1 MVMITQYQTF
11 LYKELSISF
20 FIFLITHFIIS
31 FLFKKNLKK
40 LPPGPK
46 GYPIV
51 GALPL
56 MGTMPH
62 LTLFKM
68 SQKYGPIMYLKMGSN
83 NMVVASTPSSA
94 KAFLKTLD
102 KNFSNRPT
110 NAGAT
115 HLAYDSQDMVFAN
128 YGSRW
133 KLLRKLSNLHM
144 LGGKAHE
151 DWSKIREDEMG
162 HMIRT
167 MYDCSKK
174 DESIVVAEMLT
185 YAMTNM
191 IGQVILSRRVFETKG
206 CESNEFKD
214 MVVELMT
221 TAGYFN
227 IGDFIPILA
236 WLDLQGIERG
246 MKSLHKK
253 FDVLLTK
260 MIEEHVASSH
270 KNPRVKR
277 DFLDILIA
285 HSKEDSDGEKLTITN
300 IKALLLN
307 LFTAGTDTSSS
318 IIEWS
323 LAEMLKNPKIMK
335 RAQEEMDQVIGKD
348 RRLQESDIQKLPYLQ
363 AICKETFRKHPSTP
377 LNLPRVSLQPCEV
390 NGYYIPKNTRLSV
403 NIWAIG
409 RDPNVW
415 ENPLKFNPERFL
427 SGKNAKIDPCGN
439 DFELIPFGA
448 GRRICAGTRMAI
460 VLVQYILGTLVHSFD
475 WKLPN
480 GVVDLNMDESFG
492 LALQKKVPLAAFV
505 SPRLSPSTYIS

>member
-11 LYKELSISF
+11 LYKELFISF
-20 FIFLITHFIIS
+20 FIFLITCFIIS
-31 FLFKKNLKK
+31 FLLKKNLKK

-46 GYPIV
+46 CYPIV

-62 LTLFKM
+62 VTLFKM

-102 KNFSNRPT
+102 QNFSNRPK

-115 HLAYDSQDMVFAN
+115 HIAYDSQDMVFAD

-133 KLLRKLSNLHM
+133 KLLKKLSNLHM
-144 LGGKAHE
+144 FGGQALK
-151 DWSKIREDEMG
+151 DWSKVRADEVG
-162 HMIRT
+162 HMIHT

-174 DESIVVAEMLT
+174 DKSIVVAEMLT
-185 YAMTNM
+185 CAMANM
-191 IGQVILSRRVFETKG
+191 IGQVVLSRRVFETKG
-206 CESNEFKD
+206 SESNEFKD

-227 IGDFIPILA
+227 IGDFIPFLA
-236 WLDLQGIERG
+236 WLDLQGIVRS

-253 FDVLLTK
+253 FDALLTK

-270 KNPRVKR
+270 TNPRVKP

-285 HSKEDSDGEKLTITN
+285 QSNEDSNGEKLTLTN

-307 LFTAGTDTSSS
+307 LFIAGTDTSSS
-318 IIEWS
+318 SIEWA
-323 LAEMLKNPKIMK
+323 LAEMLKNPKIME
-335 RAQEEMDQVIGKD
+335 RAHQEMDQVIGKD
-348 RRLQESDIQKLPYLQ
+348 RRLQESDIQKLPYLR

-415 ENPLKFNPERFL
+415 ENPLEFNPERFL
-427 SGKNAKIDPCGN
+427 SGKNAKIDPQGN

-448 GRRICAGTRMAI
+448 GRRICAGARMAI
-460 VLVQYILGTLVHSFD
+460 VLVEYILGTLVHSFD

-480 GVVDLNMDESFG
+480 DAVDLNMDELFG
-492 LALQKKVPLAAFV
+492 LALQKKVPLAAFA
-505 SPRLSPSTYIS
+505 SPRLSPSAYIP

>member
-1 MVMITQYQTF
+1 MMILTLYQTF
-11 LYKELSISF
+11 LLKQLSISI
-20 FIFLITHFIIS
+20 FIFFITHFILT
-31 FLFKKNLKK
+31 FLTKKPHKK

-56 MGTMPH
+56 MGAMPH

-83 NMVVASTPSSA
+83 NMVVASSPSSA

-102 KNFSNRPT
+102 LNFSNRPP

-115 HLAYDSQDMVFAN
+115 HLAYDSQDMVFAD

-144 LGGKAHE
+144 LGGKALE

-162 HMIRT
+162 HMIHT
-167 MYDCSKK
+167 MYDSSKRN
-174 DESIVVAEMLT
+174 ESIVVPEMLT
-185 YAMTNM
+185 YAMANM
-191 IGQVILSRRVFETKG
+191 IGQIILSRRVFETKG
-206 CESNEFKD
+206 DESNDFKD

-246 MKSLHKK
+246 MKRLHRK
-253 FDVLLTK
+253 FDALLTK
-260 MIEEHVASSH
+260 MIEEHVDSSH
-270 KNPRVKR
+270 KNPRVKP
-277 DFLDILIA
+277 DFLDTLIA
-285 HSKEDSDGEKLTITN
+285 QSKQDDGGEKLTITN
-300 IKALLLN
+300 IKAVLLN

-318 IIEWS
+318 IIEWALS
-323 LAEMLKNPKIMK
+323 EIIKNPNIMK
-335 RAQEEMDQVIGKD
+335 RAHEEMDRVIGKQ
-348 RRLQESDIQKLPYLQ
+348 RRLQESDIQNLPYLQ
-363 AICKETFRKHPSTP
+363 AICKETYRKHPSTP
-377 LNLPRVSLQPCEV
+377 LNLPRVSSEACEV

-415 ENPLKFNPERFL
+415 ENPLDFNPDRFL
-427 SGKNAKIDPCGN
+427 RGEKAKIDPRGN

-448 GRRICAGTRMAI
+448 GRRICAGTRMGI

-475 WKLPN
+475 WKLPK
-480 GVVDLNMDESFG
+480 GVVDLDMDESFG
-492 LALQKKVPLAAFV
+492 LALQKKVPLSVVV
-505 SPRLSPSTYIS
+505 SPRLSPSAYVA

>member
-1 MVMITQYQTF
+1 VDNHNPQSLELITNFFTKNLTMVMITQYQTF

-46 GYPIV
+46 GFPVV

-56 MGTMPH
+56 MGSMPH
-62 LTLFKM
+62 VTLFKM

-102 KNFSNRPT
+102 LNFSNRPP

-115 HLAYDSQDMVFAN
+115 HLAYDSQDLVFAD

-144 LGGKAHE
+144 LGGKALE
-151 DWSKIREDEMG
+151 DWSKVREIEMG

-174 DESIVVAEMLT
+174 DESVVVAEMLT
-185 YAMTNM
+185 YAMANM

-206 CESNEFKD
+206 SDSNEFKD

-227 IGDFIPILA
+227 IGDFIPLLA

-253 FDVLLTK
+253 FDALLTK
-260 MIEEHVASSH
+260 MIEEHVASGQKS
-270 KNPRVKR
+270 PRVKP
-277 DFLDILIA
+277 DLLDTLIA
-285 HSKEDSDGEKLTITN
+285 QSKEDCNGEKLTLTN
-300 IKALLLN
+300 IKALLLVC
-307 LFTAGTDTSSS
+307 
-318 IIEWS
+318 II
-323 LAEMLKNPKIMK
+323 
-335 RAQEEMDQVIGKD
+335 
-348 RRLQESDIQKLPYLQ
+348 
-363 AICKETFRKHPSTP
+363 
-377 LNLPRVSLQPCEV
+377 
-390 NGYYIPKNTRLSV
+390 
-403 NIWAIG
+403 
-409 RDPNVW
+409 
-415 ENPLKFNPERFL
+415 NPLFLLLIIFPLLIERRFL
-427 SGKNAKIDPCGN
+427 L
-439 DFELIPFGA
+439 F
-448 GRRICAGTRMAI
+448 
-460 VLVQYILGTLVHSFD
+460 LVI
-475 WKLPN
+475 
-480 GVVDLNMDESFG
+480 
-492 LALQKKVPLAAFV
+492 
-505 SPRLSPSTYIS
+505 